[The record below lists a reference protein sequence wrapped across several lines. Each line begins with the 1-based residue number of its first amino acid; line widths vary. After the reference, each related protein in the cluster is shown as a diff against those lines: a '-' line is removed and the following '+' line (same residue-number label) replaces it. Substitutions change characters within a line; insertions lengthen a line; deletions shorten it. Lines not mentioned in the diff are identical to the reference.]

1 MSKKSKRKI
10 PTKTKRRAERQ
21 ERRFVSQT
29 ASSPMLVRALGAVAA
44 LVLGAGAWAY
54 VYGKSF
60 AFDESMKQ
68 VPSYLIA
75 GGAVVLGIAIWFGT
89 SSEPPIRVGD
99 PGIAQEKGELRRM
112 SWWAID
118 KITFDSAALALVIA
132 GRDEASTDWT
142 FKVPMKSHPEAAGWI
157 LREALDRIS
166 RRVDIDD
173 TTLEKLPGAGEHAGQ
188 KLALEALQV
197 VGKRCA
203 ATGKTISYEP
213 DATVCPRCE
222 RVYLKTAVPKKCKCG
237 YVMSRSK
244 DADEGDADTDT
255 DRDDDVRRDDDET
268 SEARA
273 TAQG

>member
-10 PTKTKRRAERQ
+10 ATKTKRRERQ
-21 ERRFVSQT
+21 ERRFVSQA
-29 ASSPMLVRALGAVAA
+29 ASNTTMVRVLGAVAA
-44 LVLGAGAWAY
+44 LILGAGAWAY

-60 AFDESMKQ
+60 AADEAMKQ
-68 VPSYLIA
+68 TPSYLIA
-75 GGAVVLGIAIWFGT
+75 GGAVLLGIAIWFGT

-99 PGIAQEKGELRRM
+99 PGIAQEKGEVRRM
-112 SWWAID
+112 PWWAID
-118 KITFDSAALALVIA
+118 KITFDQAAVALVIA

-142 FKVPMKSHPEAAGWI
+142 LKVSLKAHPEAGGWI
-157 LREALDRIS
+157 IREACDRIP

-173 TTLEKLPGAGEHAGQ
+173 STLEKLPGAGAHAGQ
-188 KLALEALQV
+188 KLELEPLQV

-222 RVYLKTAVPKKCKCG
+222 RVYVKSSVPKKCKCG
-237 YVMSRSK
+237 NTMTRAK
-244 DADEGDADTDT
+244 DGEDADERSDSEGDEEAASSS
-255 DRDDDVRRDDDET
+255 ES

-273 TAQG
+273 SAEG